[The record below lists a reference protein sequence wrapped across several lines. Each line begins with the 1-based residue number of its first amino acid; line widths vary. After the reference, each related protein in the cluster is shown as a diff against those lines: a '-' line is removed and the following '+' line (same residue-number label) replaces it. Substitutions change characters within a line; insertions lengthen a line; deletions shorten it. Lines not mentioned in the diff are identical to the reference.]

1 MSQVINKGDF
11 IKKFADEN
19 ELSQNKAGE
28 LVNSFLGLVEAEL
41 VAGNKVNF
49 TGFGQ
54 FSVADRAAREGR
66 NPGTG
71 EPIHIP
77 ATKAPKFAAGKS
89 LKEAIKK

>member
-11 IKKFADEN
+11 IKKFAEAN
-19 ELSQNKAGE
+19 GLSSISKAAN
-28 LVNSFLGLVEAEL
+28 LVNSFLGLVEGEL

-54 FSVADRAAREGR
+54 FSPVVRAAREGR

-77 ATKAPKFAAGKS
+77 AKKTVKFTAGKK
-89 LKEAIKK
+89 LKDAVK

>member
-1 MSQVINKGDF
+1 MSRVINKGDF
-11 IKKFADEN
+11 TKKFAEAN
-19 ELSQNKAGE
+19 GLSINKATN
-28 LVNSFLGLVEAEL
+28 LVNSFLGLVEGEV

-54 FSVADRAAREGR
+54 FSPVVRAAREGR

-77 ATKAPKFAAGKS
+77 ATKTVKFTAGKK
-89 LKEAIKK
+89 LKDAVK